1 MSMIATIVSCGACG
15 NKSTINLIEKGII
28 PADHAKLLNTTTM
41 DIPDKYKT
49 DTNVFKLFGKSISG
63 CGKESSRGRSYM
75 IKAIEEGQ
83 IIPEDLINEDSKE
96 IIIVS
101 SSEGGSAGG
110 ARVLA
115 KYYDSMNIPIHVFI
129 FIGFGD
135 DARGLSNT
143 LSSFKELPDNVIL
156 HTICN
161 SHFLDYT
168 NNHLKAEQAAN
179 DEFAR
184 EVEILLGH
192 KLIPSKQN
200 IDQMDLY
207 KINTQP
213 GYCIINHVPLN
224 GIKNVEGFNAAVAKV
239 FEDPCYLDNDLSAK
253 RIAVMINAGRKVQ
266 ECIDNSYEVIK
277 RYVGTPIEIFQH
289 IQPDDESDLIGDE
302 YIDIIATGMNY
313 PEKPIKDI
321 SIKYNKLKENL
332 NTTRKSF
339 SDIYDDID
347 LGEDEVDEFNMNIKR
362 KGKAASIED
371 LFGNENR
378 IDVAVDIVEE
388 TNPKVNTKKKN
399 DDKEVA
405 VENTKDLQKYKFV
418 NTTVNQSIYAP
429 EYDSID
435 VEDIENPMG
444 I

>member
-1 MSMIATIVSCGACG
+1 MSMTATVIGIGSAGGKAV
-15 NKSTINLIEKGII
+15 INLIEKNII
-28 PADHAKLLNTTTM
+28 AEDYVKILNTTSM
-41 DIPDKYKT
+41 DVPEKYK
-49 DTNVFKLFGKSISG
+49 NNGNIFKLFGHSIG
-63 CGKESSRGRSYM
+63 GAGKQSSLGKSYM
-75 IKAIEEGQ
+75 IKAIQEKQ
-83 IIPEDLINEDSKE
+83 IIPEDLINDDAKE
-96 IIIVS
+96 IILVS
-101 SSEGGSAGG
+101 SISGGSGSG
-110 ARVLA
+110 SIRVLA
-115 KYYDSMNIPIHVFI
+115 KYYDSMNIPVHIFL
-129 FIGFGD
+129 FIGFLD
-135 DARGLSNT
+135 EIREYNNT
-143 LSSFKELPDNVIL
+143 LSCFKELSDNVIL

-161 SHFLDYT
+161 AHFLDYT
-168 NNHLKAEQAAN
+168 NNHLKAEQSAN
-179 DEFAR
+179 DEFAK

-213 GYCIINHVPLN
+213 GYCIINRVSLN

-289 IQPDDESDLIGDE
+289 IQPDDENDLIGEE

-371 LFGNENR
+371 LFGNESR
-378 IDVAVDIVEE
+378 VDVSVDIVEE
-388 TNPKVNTKKKN
+388 VKPRAKSKE
-399 DDKEVA
+399 DKEVA
-405 VENTKDLQKYKFV
+405 IENTKDLHKYKFV

-429 EYDSID
+429 EYDSVD